1 MYYEIKNGE
10 EKHGHLISEKETKS
24 IFANVIG
31 GGRQFND
38 V

>member
-1 MYYEIKNGE
+1 MYHEIKNE